1 MTENELEALVA
12 KLRAGIDLTNEELI
26 KMARHT
32 GYMSGQFK
40 RLEVGVDEFA
50 KNLKKAGDELPT
62 ALLKSAGD
70 TVKSLGG
77 VAKSLG
83 EADTGFK
90 SLTPIIEAASKAL
103 GNIPAI
109 GFLFTGAAEAGKFM
123 INQLQNATDAFQEI
137 SKVGGLTAR
146 GMSGLQEQF
155 LASGMQLKSYTKT
168 IAANSAALANFAGS
182 VGNGAE
188 QFSRT
193 AGMVQKE
200 FGQGLG
206 RLGFTID
213 EIGETTAT
221 YMSQQ
226 TRLGLAQGKS
236 SEMLAH
242 GAKRYMLEL
251 DELTKLTGASKEELK
266 KQQDAAMG
274 EARFRAKLDQLVS
287 EGKVE
292 EAENL
297 KKTQSLISSQNEEM
311 GRAFRDAASGYVSSE
326 EAKRGFM
333 ATGGALMDLAKK
345 AETADPTAILEELRT
360 SVNATIPVIRS
371 QALVGNEYAGTYGK
385 LSDFANGIVRDGK
398 AIKDIQNQQTS
409 GKGDDLTDKTVAAQ
423 RKLQDFS
430 IGIQKLGFE
439 YMPAAATAIKFVADS
454 VDDLL
459 SAVAK
464 ETGTKAKTLSGEPA
478 KEQGMGSK
486 IVDSTL
492 SLTGSVIGG
501 IASGITTVAKSG
513 YQAFKGG
520 QSGATPGTTAAPG
533 TTAVPGPT
541 AALGAGPAFSR
552 PDDARAD
559 KVQLT
564 LEEIREEI
572 KKLVAVG
579 GISTGAAGG
588 QQAAQAAL
596 AEHDHAHPHGEK
608 GATVDPEVAK
618 QLAAGMVNPLKNMVQ
633 TSGMMRNDGKTY
645 HGGIDLG
652 GKIGDAIMAPISGKI
667 TRVLEAGKGDGGF
680 GNAVEIEDTVT
691 GMKHML
697 AHMDKSMAKVGDTV
711 KAGTQIGTLG
721 NTGQSTGPHLHHEI
735 KDRAGK
741 RIDPTQF
748 YTGVKDTQGR
758 AIAGAG
764 AGLGSTQTAG
774 APAAPGMPEGPI
786 MAKSELK
793 GQQREFY
800 DKLYTTLLD
809 QAAKAGLKNPEAVAR
824 VGAAQASLET
834 GYGKATA
841 GGNNY
846 FGIKGSGGNQQT
858 TQEFDPKLGKMVTQ
872 KASFRQYGSM
882 EESAADYIKLMQGS
896 KRYAGVIGAGSTAE
910 AIAAQG
916 KSGYA
921 TDPDYA
927 KKLALITSSATGQGF
942 NLAGGATRPAGT
954 SATLATPTAPVARP
968 SYASA
973 TAGLAGQGQDVISS
987 GLSAITT
994 ALFGGSPA
1002 GAAGGA
1008 DAGVSGSEAV
1018 TLLSQLVALSRDQ
1031 NSNLSKILSASTA

>member
-50 KNLKKAGDELPT
+50 KNLKKAGDELPA

-155 LASGMQLKSYTKT
+155 QTSGMQLKSYTKT

-459 SAVAK
+459 AAVAK
-464 ETGTKAKTLSGEPA
+464 ETGTKAKTLSGEPV

-486 IVDSTL
+486 IVDQFL
-492 SLTGSVIGG
+492 GNTGTVIGAG
-501 IASGITTVAKSG
+501 ISGLTTVAKSG

-520 QSGATPGTTAAPG
+520 QSGAAPG
-533 TTAVPGPT
+533 QTPARQAANAPGPT

-579 GISTGAAGG
+579 GISTGAASG
-588 QQAAQAAL
+588 QAQVQAAL
-596 AEHDHAHPHGEK
+596 TEHDHAHPHPPS
-608 GATVDPEVAK
+608 ADVSPE
-618 QLAAGMVNPLKNMVQ
+618 LAAKIGSLVAPLEKMNQ
-633 TSGMMRNDGKTY
+633 TSGFIRNDGKTM
-645 HGGIDLG
+645 HGAVDLA
-652 GKIGDAIMAPISGKI
+652 GKIGDKVMAPISG
-667 TRVLEAGKGDGGF
+667 
-680 GNAVEIEDTVT
+680 
-691 GMKHML
+691 
-697 AHMDKSMAKVGDTV
+697 MAKVLSDPKGYGNYVEVTDTITGVKHILAHLDKTMIKTGDMV
-711 KAGTQIGTLG
+711 KAGQQVGTVG
-721 NTGQSTGPHLHHEI
+721 NTGMSTGPHLHHEI
-735 KDRAGK
+735 KLPDGTRVDPNKFYAGAK
-741 RIDPTQF
+741 KSP
-748 YTGVKDTQGR
+748 GAV
-758 AIAGAG
+758 AGAG

-1008 DAGVSGSEAV
+1008 DAGVGGSEAV

>member
-137 SKVGGLTAR
+137 SKVGGLTAS
-146 GMSGLQEQF
+146 GMSGLQTQF
-155 LASGMQLKSYTKT
+155 LASGMQLKSYTKV
-168 IAANSAALANFAGS
+168 ISANSVALANFAGS
-182 VGNGAE
+182 VGEGAE

-193 AGMVQKE
+193 AGMVQEE

-221 YMSQQ
+221 YIARQ

-236 SEMLAH
+236 HEVLAA
-242 GAKRYMLEL
+242 GAQRYMLEL
-251 DELTKLTGASKEELK
+251 DELTKLTGVSKEELK
-266 KQQDAAMG
+266 KEQDSQMSELIYRSHIEKVKASGDAKAIEEMEKHSQNVAAITKQFPGVAQAMKDGVTGFVGVSKSSIDGALTFGGDLDKLNQAAKGDSASFLNDLSAAGKKALPLAAEMGSVGVQFGLHVKELGDAAAM
-274 EARFRAKLDQLVS
+274 Q
-287 EGKVE
+287 
-292 EAENL
+292 
-297 KKTQSLISSQNEEM
+297 I
-311 GRAFRDAASGYVSSE
+311 
-326 EAKRGFM
+326 
-333 ATGGALMDLAKK
+333 
-345 AETADPTAILEELRT
+345 
-360 SVNATIPVIRS
+360 
-371 QALVGNEYAGTYGK
+371 
-385 LSDFANGIVRDGK
+385 RDGK
-398 AIKDIQNQQTS
+398 IIQKQQADTVS
-409 GKGDDLTDKTVAAQ
+409 GKGDDLTEKTVAAQ

-520 QSGATPGTTAAPG
+520 QSGAAPGTPAAPG
-533 TTAVPGPT
+533 AVPGPT

-774 APAAPGMPEGPI
+774 APGMPEGPI